1 MYSLKVRIFDKLY
14 VFFFKIPK
22 KLNDVNNYYCYY
34 NYIITFIIINII
46 IIITIVFQNAVVPEL
61 VSSTS
66 DSSDPSTHD
75 DDSDDDDDTDFSPL
89 FADRFSAD
97 YASPDSADSA
107 RIKEKDEEVN
117 KLLNKPKPS
126 YTWNATYEL
135 MRREH
140 GLSGD
145 GRTSLR
151 NGFTYGFNNRFYASR
166 HIVERMKLSHVL
178 RKHNGCVNC
187 LNFNKGGDLL
197 VTGSDDARLIIW
209 DWAGN
214 KVKHF
219 WKSGHSSNIFQ
230 SKFVPTSTCIDI
242 ISAARDGRVRRS
254 IVPSAGGKVQTS
266 NLYIHRGP
274 VHKLVICPD
283 NPYEIISVGEDGF
296 ICSKDL
302 REENNKIDMLQVMS
316 PTKKSKKVR
325 LFSIS
330 HHPLAPEICVSGSD
344 SYVRVY
350 DKRSMKEPVH
360 IMCPEH
366 ILEVS

>member
-1 MYSLKVRIFDKLY
+1 MGPILRGR
-14 VFFFKIPK
+14 
-22 KLNDVNNYYCYY
+22 N
-34 NYIITFIIINII
+34 
-46 IIITIVFQNAVVPEL
+46 
-61 VSSTS
+61 
-66 DSSDPSTHD
+66 SSD
-75 DDSDDDDDTDFSPL
+75 
-89 FADRFSAD
+89 
-97 YASPDSADSA
+97 YVSPDSADSA

-117 KLLNKPKPS
+117 KLLNKQKPA
-126 YTWNATYEL
+126 YTWSAAYEL

-166 HIVERMKLSHVL
+166 HVVERMKLSHVL

-187 LNFNKGGDLL
+187 LNFNKSGDLL
-197 VTGSDDARLIIW
+197 VTGSDDARLIVW

-214 KVKHF
+214 KVKHI

-230 SKFVPTSTCIDI
+230 SKFVPTSPFIDI

-254 IVPSAGGKVQTS
+254 IVPSSGGKVQTS

-283 NPYEIISVGEDGF
+283 NPSEIISVGEDGF

-302 REENNKIDMLQVMS
+302 REEYHKIDLLQVMS
-316 PTKKSKKVR
+316 HVKKSRKVR

-330 HHPLAPEICVSGSD
+330 HHPFAPEICVSGSD
-344 SYVRVY
+344 CYVRVY
-350 DKRSMKEPVH
+350 DKRSMKDPVRT
-360 IMCPEH
+360 MCPEH
-366 ILEVS
+366 ILEVSW